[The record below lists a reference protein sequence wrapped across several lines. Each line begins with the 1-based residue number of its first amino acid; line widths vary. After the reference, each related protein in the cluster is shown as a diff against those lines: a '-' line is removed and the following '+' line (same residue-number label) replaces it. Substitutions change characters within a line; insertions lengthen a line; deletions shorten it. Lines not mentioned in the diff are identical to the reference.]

1 MNHMDYDSGS
11 DFDCDYQ
18 FDGNKYVTITT
29 NNGYDNEYTKSKTQE
44 LS

>member
-1 MNHMDYDSGS
+1 MNHMDYDSDF

-18 FDGNKYVTITT
+18 FDSNNYVTITT
-29 NNGYDNEYTKSKTQE
+29 NNAYNNEFTKSKTQV